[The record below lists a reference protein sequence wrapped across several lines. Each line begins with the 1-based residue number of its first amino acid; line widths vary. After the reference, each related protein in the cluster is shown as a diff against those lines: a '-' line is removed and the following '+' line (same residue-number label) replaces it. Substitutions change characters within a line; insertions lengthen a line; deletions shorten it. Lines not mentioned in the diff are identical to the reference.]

1 MKQTTNMS
9 RVIGEIHSIA
19 RKINKDWFDNELD
32 MERVVFTVQSTP
44 KAYGHFSPY
53 LAYRVHDKA
62 VGERGA
68 VEINIGAGTLDRP
81 IESVIASLIHEQ
93 VHYYNWS
100 HGVKDCSRGG
110 QYHSKKFKLEAEKH
124 GLHIEYD
131 SRIGWSLT
139 EPTEEL
145 IEWVIENGFEDFR
158 LGRNEFQE
166 MIVGI
171 GTGGKSI
178 TPPKF
183 PKKSNSIKMICPC
196 CGNIARVTKTTN
208 LICGDCIEQMI
219 EV

>member
-9 RVIGEIHSIA
+9 RVIGEIQSIG
-19 RKINKDWFDNELD
+19 RKINKDWFNGELD
-32 MERVVFTVQSTP
+32 MERVIFVVSSTP
-44 KAYGHFSPY
+44 KAYGHFTPY
-53 LAYRVHDKA
+53 LSYRVHDKE
-62 VGERGA
+62 GEKGA

-81 IESVIASLIHEQ
+81 IEAVISTMVHEMT
-93 VHYYNWS
+93 HYFNWC
-100 HGVKDCSRGG
+100 HGVKDCSRQG

-171 GTGGKSI
+171 GGKSG
-178 TPPKF
+178 TAPKF

-208 LICGDCIEQMI
+208 LICGDCMVKMI

>member
-9 RVIGEIHSIA
+9 RVIGEIQSIG
-19 RKINKDWFDNELD
+19 RKINKDWFNSELD
-32 MERVVFTVQSTP
+32 MDRVVFTVQSTP
-44 KAYGHFSPY
+44 KAYGHF
-53 LAYRVHDKA
+53 RVHDKA

-81 IESVIASLIHEQ
+81 IESVIATLIHEQ

-131 SRIGWSLT
+131 SRIGWSIT

-145 IEWVIENGFEDFR
+145 IEWVIENGFENFR

-166 MIVGI
+166 AIIGI
-171 GTGGKSI
+171 GGQSGTA
-178 TPPKF
+178 PKF
-183 PKKSNSIKMICPC
+183 PKKNNSIKMICPC

-208 LICGDCIEQMI
+208 LICGDCLQKMI

>member
-9 RVIGEIHSIA
+9 RVIGEIQSIG
-19 RKINKDWFDNELD
+19 RKINKDWFNGELD
-32 MERVVFTVQSTP
+32 MERVIFSTTSTP
-44 KAYGHFSPY
+44 RVYGHFTPY
-53 LAYRVHDKA
+53 LSYRIHDKA

-81 IESVIASLIHEQ
+81 IESVIATLIHEQ

-124 GLHIEYD
+124 GLHIDYD
-131 SRIGWSLT
+131 SRIGWSIT

-166 MIVGI
+166 MIIV
-171 GTGGKSI
+171 GTGGKSG
-178 TPPKF
+178 TAPKF

-208 LICGDCIEQMI
+208 LICGNCMIKMI

>member
-1 MKQTTNMS
+1 MNT
-9 RVIGEIHSIA
+9 G
-19 RKINKDWFDNELD
+19 
-32 MERVVFTVQSTP
+32 TVQIMW
-44 KAYGHFSPY
+44 KEIIVGFIILY
-53 LAYRVHDKA
+53 LL
-62 VGERGA
+62 RG
-68 VEINIGAGTLDRP
+68 VLDVYMIKKYEKLLKLFGVIEMDTL
-81 IESVIASLIHEQ
+81 
-93 VHYYNWS
+93 
-100 HGVKDCSRGG
+100 
-110 QYHSKKFKLEAEKH
+110 KLEAEKH

-166 MIVGI
+166 MII
-171 GTGGKSI
+171 GTGGKSSG
-178 TPPKF
+178 TASKF

-208 LICGDCIEQMI
+208 LICGDCLQKMI